1 MPSRPACRADLP
13 AEPICNLIRCPP
25 SRSALR
31 PDLHADS
38 RSSRREICSPKLARL
53 RVCTLSDLHFDSICT
68 SNRAVHRAD
77 LHSEVNLHSYSDPIC
92 SRSDLHMSTRSVLR
106 PTYLNSSSATRAPC
120 QRTPPSRSA
129 LLRVRLFCFAAHA
142 MSPRCP
148 PTSHTHPPE
157 RRKRPWCSAP
167 EAKAKQRSGWSNVM
181 TIA

>member
-13 AEPICNLIRCPP
+13 AEPICNPIRCPP

-38 RSSRREICSPKLARL
+38 RSSRCEICSPKLARL

-77 LHSEVNLHSYSDPIC
+77 LHSEVDLHSYSDPIC
-92 SRSDLHMSTRSVLR
+92 SRSDLHMSTRSALR
-106 PTYLNSSSATRAPC
+106 PTHLNSSSATRAPC

-167 EAKAKQRSGWSNVM
+167 EAKAKQ
-181 TIA
+181 